1 MTSKRKRMSN
11 RLNAMKSTGPR
22 TPAGKARSSQNAIK
36 HGFFARATLLPQEDR
51 ALFTDFAR
59 AMRHDL
65 MPVGALEEVYAAQ
78 IIVGAWRMQRQ
89 ARIEAGVFS
98 EFLENGRQ
106 AMKYNNGKRYDPN
119 YPMVFAESEVG
130 VWGHAFTFY
139 NGKGEPFEKLMRYQT
154 LVSREFH
161 RAVRDLQRLQAVRPP
176 RTYDDW
182 LQQQPDDNDD
192 ADTPDLLIV
201 QNEPIQEKLIAESRK
216 LTASNQNEPISSFI
230 PPPSSFQNEPTDL
243 KTAPSSGSQSL
254 DNSITG
260 SLDYSPTDHQ
270 PPTTGHQQQ
279 NEPISSFN
287 LPPSAFQKAPP
298 PGSGG

>member
-1 MTSKRKRMSN
+1 MISKRKRLAN
-11 RLNAMKSTGPR
+11 LRNAQKSTGPR
-22 TPAGKARSSQNAIK
+22 TPQGKAKSSQNAIK

-98 EFLENGRQ
+98 EFLENARK
-106 AMKYNNGKRYDPN
+106 AMDYNNEHHYDPN
-119 YPMVFAESEVG
+119 YPLVFDESEVG

-139 NGKGEPFEKLMRYQT
+139 NGKGEPFEKLIRYQT

-161 RAVRDLQRLQAVRPP
+161 RAVHDLQRLQAARPP

-182 LQQQPDDNDD
+182 LQQQPDPDGDSDD
-192 ADTPDLLIV
+192 
-201 QNEPIQEKLIAESRK
+201 
-216 LTASNQNEPISSFI
+216 
-230 PPPSSFQNEPTDL
+230 
-243 KTAPSSGSQSL
+243 
-254 DNSITG
+254 
-260 SLDYSPTDHQ
+260 
-270 PPTTGHQQQ
+270 PPTTNPTPTDSGDEKIQ

-298 PGSGG
+298 PGSGGGQGV